1 MDKKLVVINTLVF
14 KNYMEKG
21 FKQEEIF
28 EYLNELN
35 LSNIEI
41 RREFIR
47 NFSTELEMFSK
58 LSKKFGINTYYSVP
72 KYLFIDGEVNKKNI
86 LKYIEE
92 AKKFNCKS
100 LKLNIGDYRGYAGN
114 LKEDLRGILDTKIS
128 INIENDQSVENG
140 TCKNIIKFLEDCK
153 KENIDIGYVYDI
165 GNWSWIN
172 EDEMENAKLLKDFTR
187 HIHLKDV
194 KRTSDGLRTVLL
206 NEGNILWK
214 EVLDIFPKDI
224 PVSLEYPCEDFS
236 VIKEEIKKVLEY

>member
-41 RREFIR
+41 RRELIR
-47 NFSTELEMFSK
+47 NFSTEPEMFSK

-72 KYLFIDGEVNKKNI
+72 KYLFVNGQVDKKNI
-86 LKYIEE
+86 LKYVEE
-92 AKKFNCKS
+92 AKRFNCKS
-100 LKLNIGDYRGYAGN
+100 LKLNLGDYRRYKGN
-114 LKEDLRGILDTKIS
+114 LKEDIKDILNAKIS
-128 INIENDQSVENG
+128 INIENDQSIDNG
-140 TCKNIIKFLEDCK
+140 TCKNIIEFLEACR

-165 GNWSWIN
+165 GNWSWVN

-194 KRTSDGLRTVLL
+194 KKTANGLKTVLL
-206 NEGNILWK
+206 NEGSIPWK
-214 EVLDIFPKDI
+214 KVLNIFPKDI